1 MKKRN
6 GAMRF
11 GRLTALA
18 LAMIV
23 ALGLMACS
31 SDSSATTAAENAT
44 EAQEETT
51 APAVLETETAEGQ
64 NEEPG
69 AVEPAY
75 SLIQNVYNW
84 GSNYSRIIIP
94 VSDAASLDYLDADA
108 YSVSV
113 ERFDGENNSLGAGER
128 TVQAVYR
135 SD

>member
-23 ALGLMACS
+23 ALGLTACS

-69 AVEPAY
+69 GGGAC
-75 SLIQNVYNW
+75 LF
-84 GSNYSRIIIP
+84 
-94 VSDAASLDYLDADA
+94 LD
-108 YSVSV
+108 SECV
-113 ERFDGENNSLGAGER
+113 
-128 TVQAVYR
+128 
-135 SD
+135 